1 MKPVWTWTH
10 TGEQG
15 EELCCLENKY
25 YTRFAWD
32 HFLAAYTGKV
42 RPAHRDRPGP
52 WMTKDDPDF
61 DFKVTIPWSSTLPGY
76 NGVITIPDWP
86 DDEKTDPMPQT
97 VISPRQL
104 TPAQKLKSK
113 P

>member
-42 RPAHRDRPGP
+42 RPAHRDRPPTQAWNNAYADAYYATGAS
-52 WMTKDDPDF
+52 KSIDF
-61 DFKVTIPWSSTLPGY
+61 FWDGTDL
-76 NGVITIPDWP
+76 WP
-86 DDEKTDPMPQT
+86 ADEKTDPMPQT